1 MSAARYLARPELLT
15 HQLGHQLVRS
25 PGSAGAGAWTFEPIT
40 TIALVLLAGA
50 VFAGALESRRSGG
63 PSWSR
68 WRAAS
73 FTAGVMVG
81 VLAVDGWPGVYARTL
96 FSVFIS
102 QQLVLLLI
110 SPLLIACGRPLGP
123 LRVLCPSV
131 SLPRAVAKASGVLSH
146 ALVGPLLVP
155 VAVSVVAFTSLP
167 ADMARHLLVAGVV
180 HVVLIAIGF
189 AIAAPFARDVAYAS
203 SLAFGLAL
211 TVGILELLIDAVPG
225 IVLRLNSHVLA
236 SVTDL
241 AARRTW
247 GPSRLLDQQ
256 AGGDIW
262 WSVAEALDL
271 PFLIVVIVQWI
282 RADAQEARRIDAEL
296 DRAETEEALRRPVT
310 VAEAT
315 AQDADHDPGP
325 AREQP
330 WWEKDARV
338 FGDARSRSLQ
348 DPHRRKRNGNG
359 NRDDRPSA

>member
-1 MSAARYLARPELLT
+1 MSAARHLT
-15 HQLGHQLVRS
+15 QQFVAQHLVSS

-40 TIALVLLAGA
+40 TVALVLFAGA
-50 VFAGALESRRSGG
+50 VFAGARRSRRVSGS
-63 PSWSR
+63 SWTG

-73 FTAGVMVG
+73 FSAGIAIG
-81 VLAVDGWPGVYARTL
+81 LLAVDGWPGVYARTL

-123 LRVLCPSV
+123 LRVLFPSV
-131 SLPRAVAKASGVLSH
+131 SLPHPLARVLGVLTH
-146 ALVGPLLVP
+146 AVVGPALVP
-155 VAVSVVAFTSLP
+155 VAMSVVAFTSLP
-167 ADMARHLLVAGVV
+167 ADMAHHILLAGVV
-180 HVVLIAIGF
+180 HVFFIALGL
-189 AIAAPFARDVAYAS
+189 AIAAPFARDVAHGS

-211 TVGILELLIDAVPG
+211 SVGILELLIDAVPG

-262 WSVAEALDL
+262 WCVAEALDL
-271 PFLIVVIVQWI
+271 PFLIVVVVQWI
-282 RADAQEARRIDAEL
+282 RADTQEARRIDAEL
-296 DRAETEEALRRPVT
+296 DRAAHEAALRRPVT

-315 AQDADHDPGP
+315 APAGESGP
-325 AREQP
+325 ADVTPARDRP

-338 FGDARSRSLQ
+338 FGDARSRALQ
-348 DPHRRKRNGNG
+348 DPLGRPGRSGGDGNE
-359 NRDDRPSA
+359 RPPA